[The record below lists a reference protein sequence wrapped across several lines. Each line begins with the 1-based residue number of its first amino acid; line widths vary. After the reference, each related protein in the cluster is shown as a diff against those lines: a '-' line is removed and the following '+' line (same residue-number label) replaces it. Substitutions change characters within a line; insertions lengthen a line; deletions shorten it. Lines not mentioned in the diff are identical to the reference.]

1 MSNNLRNIKDIDYIT
16 INIAS
21 PEKILSW
28 SHGEVIKPETLNY
41 RTQRPEKDGLF
52 QKEFLGQLKIMNV
65 IAESIRKLGIK
76 EWFANV
82 AVLR

>member
-41 RTQRPEKDGLF
+41 RTQTSGKRWAFFRRIFGPT
-52 QKEFLGQLKIMNV
+52 KIMNV
-65 IAESIRKLGIK
+65 IVESIRRLGIK
-76 EWFANV
+76 EWFVNV